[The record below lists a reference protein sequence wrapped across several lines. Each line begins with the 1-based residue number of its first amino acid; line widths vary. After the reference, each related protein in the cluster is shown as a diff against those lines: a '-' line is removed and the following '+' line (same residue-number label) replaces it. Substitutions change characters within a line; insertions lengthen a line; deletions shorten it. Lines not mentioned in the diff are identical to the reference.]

1 MNCGRRYGLVGLNGS
16 GKSTI
21 LACIGN
27 REVSLTGVQQRH
39 RGTSLRRLKI
49 PFICDLVNVLTRQYT
64 RVYHSIET
72 AARMFTDPSVDA
84 SILDTLIKMTLEV
97 ELAKNEDWQLGVVR
111 VKSVESM
118 LIEGLFVWEKQ
129 TSFTWET
136 CHSTDWRNSPEEL
149 ITDHEREKK
158 TIVCLRFPY
167 LNTSISSTYRVKW
180 LPWRKRRW
188 NAWWKWIMNVSNS
201 KPKRNVLLRSPTMTV
216 SVRERDRQV
225 QSWCFLFLWKKRTI
239 NNKQHRAIYV
249 SRQEKGNR
257 I

>member
-1 MNCGRRYGLVGLNGS
+1 MIILGVLASHPRGRDVHIHQFSVTFHGQEILSDADFEMNCGRRYGLVGLNGS

-118 LIEGLFVWEKQ
+118 LIEGLFV
-129 TSFTWET
+129 
-136 CHSTDWRNSPEEL
+136 
-149 ITDHEREKK
+149 
-158 TIVCLRFPY
+158 
-167 LNTSISSTYRVKW
+167 
-180 LPWRKRRW
+180 
-188 NAWWKWIMNVSNS
+188 
-201 KPKRNVLLRSPTMTV
+201 
-216 SVRERDRQV
+216 
-225 QSWCFLFLWKKRTI
+225 
-239 NNKQHRAIYV
+239 
-249 SRQEKGNR
+249 
-257 I
+257 